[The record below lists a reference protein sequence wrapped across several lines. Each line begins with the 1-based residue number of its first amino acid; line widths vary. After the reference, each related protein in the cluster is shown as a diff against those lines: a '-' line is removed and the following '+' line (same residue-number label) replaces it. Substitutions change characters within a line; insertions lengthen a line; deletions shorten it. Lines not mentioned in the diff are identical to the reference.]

1 MTSNS
6 NKQIGKKI
14 NKLYSKSEKL
24 NLKIMMSDFNFE
36 KVLATYSKENK
47 FRKYILR
54 YFNNKSYKLLMKKW
68 DLDQIRYEL
77 QREKNY
83 IKTQKF

>member
-1 MTSNS
+1 M
-6 NKQIGKKI
+6 NKIDKKI
-14 NKLYSKSEKL
+14 NKLYSKSEKI
-24 NLKIMMSDFNFE
+24 NLKLMMAEFNFE

-77 QREKNY
+77 QREIKN
-83 IKTQKF
+83 IK

>member
-1 MTSNS
+1 MMTSNS
-6 NKQIGKKI
+6 NKQIESKI

-24 NLKIMMSDFNFE
+24 NLKIIMSDFNFE
-36 KVLATYSKENK
+36 KTLATYSKENK

-77 QREKNY
+77 QREKEN
-83 IKTQKF
+83 IK